1 MSEENEVVESEV
13 SAPAETDF
21 ETADPSEDVEAAENT
36 ESEDSGDEESAPQE
50 EKPKKP
56 SRAERRINELTR
68 EKYEAQRRQEAL
80 EAELAQYRQQQYR
93 PPQMTEKMPTLADV
107 GYDEEKYAQ
116 AIQQWHQGQ
125 LQSYQEQ
132 QYAQYEAYQQQQEA
146 MHRQQTMQEKV
157 YKAAEKYPDFMA
169 KVNDP
174 SLPSLA
180 QVNQVAFET
189 MLESDRFEDVAYYL
203 ANNPQEIY
211 RFHSMSPIQAVRA
224 ITAIESKFAS
234 KPKETRIPPKPPSRV
249 SGNSEA
255 TVNPDDL
262 PVDEWIKW
270 RNKQVHS

>member
-1 MSEENEVVESEV
+1 MSEENQVVESDV
-13 SAPAETDF
+13 SAPAEVDL
-21 ETADPSEDVEAAENT
+21 ETAESSEDVIAAENAET
-36 ESEDSGDEESAPQE
+36 EEVTAEESAPQ

-80 EAELAQYRQQQYR
+80 EAELAQFRQQQTQQYQVTER
-93 PPQMTEKMPTLADV
+93 PPSLADV
-107 GYDEEKYAQ
+107 GYDEEKHAQ
-116 AIQQWHQGQ
+116 AVQQWHQSQ
-125 LQSYQEQ
+125 LQSFQEQ
-132 QYAQYEAYQQQQEA
+132 QEQAQRQMYEQQQA
-146 MHRQQTMQEKV
+146 MQRQQMMQEKV
-157 YKAAEKYPDFMA
+157 YKAAEKYPDFLS

-180 QVNQVAFET
+180 QVNEAAFEA
-189 MLESDRFEDVAYYL
+189 MLESEHFEDVAYYL

-211 RFHSMSPIQAVRA
+211 RFHSMGPIQAVRE
-224 ITAIESKFAS
+224 ITAIESKFNAR
-234 KPKETRIPPKPPSRV
+234 PVETRVPPKPPSKV